1 VTLVEKIAMIKR
13 YQTKEMS
20 DIFNDEY
27 KLKKWLFVEKVVAE
41 IEENTGIIPK
51 GLSKKLSNIIVK
63 PERVYEI
70 EKVTNHD
77 VIAFL
82 QVAREKLGKE
92 GKWLHFG
99 LTSYD
104 LVDTAFVLIIIEG
117 VDIILNEVKKLLKI
131 LKRIS
136 SKYKNT
142 PQMGR
147 THGVFAQ
154 PITFGYKV
162 ASWYEEINRS
172 HRRLKKAKEEISYGK
187 LSGAVGTYT
196 MLSPAIE
203 KKVMKRLGLKPEPVS
218 TQVLPRDRFAFLL
231 SNLVLYA
238 CALERI
244 ATEIRNLSR
253 TEINEVTEPFTKGQK
268 GSSAMPHKKNPI
280 ICERISGMARVL
292 RGYLIPAY
300 ENISLWHE
308 RDITNS
314 SVERIIFPD
323 SFYITHYITLKM
335 LWVLKGLNVYPEQ
348 MLHNIN
354 ASFGVY
360 ASQNLMN
367 KLVKKGM
374 DRGDAYKSVQSLC
387 FKTIKTQTE
396 LKETTLNDRKIKRY
410 LSKKEIEKIFDLK
423 WFLRNI
429 E

>member
-1 VTLVEKIAMIKR
+1 MIKR

-20 DIFNDEY
+20 NIFNDEY
-27 KLKKWLFVEKVVAE
+27 KLKKWLFVEKLVAE
-41 IEENTGIIPK
+41 VEENTGIIPK

-82 QVAREKLGKE
+82 QAAREKLGKE

-136 SKYKNT
+136 LKYRNT

-172 HRRLKKAKEEISYGK
+172 HRRIIKAKEEISYGK

-335 LWVLKGLNVYPEQ
+335 LWVLKGLNVYPKQ

-396 LKETTLNDRKIKRY
+396 LKETTLNDRKIKIY
-410 LSKKEIEKIFDLK
+410 LSKNEIEKIFDLK

-429 E
+429 VR

>member
-1 VTLVEKIAMIKR
+1 MIKR
-13 YQTKEMS
+13 YQTKEIAK
-20 DIFNDEY
+20 IFNDEY
-27 KLKKWLFVEKVVAE
+27 KLKKWLIVEKIVAKV
-41 IEENTGIIPK
+41 EEEVGIIPK
-51 GLSKKLSNIIVK
+51 GLSKKLSKIKVK

-82 QVAREKLGKE
+82 EATREKLGKE

-104 LVDTAFVLIIIEG
+104 LVDTAFVLTILEG
-117 VDIILNEVKKLLKI
+117 IDIILKESKKLLKV
-131 LKRIS
+131 LKKLS
-136 SKYKNT
+136 LKYKDT

-147 THGVFAQ
+147 THGIFAQ

-162 ASWYEEINRS
+162 ASWFEEVKRAY
-172 HRRLKKAKEEISYGK
+172 RRLETAREEISYGK

-203 KKVMKRLGLKPEPVS
+203 RRVMKKLGLKPEPVS

-231 SNLVLYA
+231 SNSVLYV

-253 TEINEVTEPFTKGQK
+253 TEIAEVTEPFTKGQK

-280 ICERISGMARVL
+280 TCERVCGLARVL
-292 RGYLIPAY
+292 RGYLIPAF
-300 ENISLWHE
+300 ENINLWHE

-314 SVERIIFPD
+314 SAERIIFSD
-323 SFYITHYITLKM
+323 SFHLIHYITLKI
-335 LWVLKGLNVYPEQ
+335 LWVLQNLNIFPKQ
-348 MLHNIN
+348 MLQNIN

-367 KLVKKGM
+367 KLVEKGV
-374 DRGDAYKSVQSLC
+374 DRGDAYKIVQNLS
-387 FKTIKTQTE
+387 FRAIKAKRE
-396 LKETTLNDRKIKRY
+396 LKEIALNDKKVKKY
-410 LSKKEIEKIFDLK
+410 LSKSEVGRIFNLK

-429 E
+429 KINV

>member
-1 VTLVEKIAMIKR
+1 MIKR
-13 YQTKEMS
+13 YQTKELVS
-20 DIFNDEY
+20 IFNDEY

-41 IEENTGIIPK
+41 VEEKAGIIPK
-51 GLSKKLSNIIVK
+51 GLSKKLSNIKVK

-82 QVAREKLGKE
+82 EAAREKLGKQ

-104 LVDTAFVLIIIEG
+104 LVDTAFVLIILESID
-117 VDIILNEVKKLLKI
+117 VILNEIRKLLKI
-131 LKRIS
+131 LKRICL
-136 SKYKNT
+136 KYKNT

-147 THGVFAQ
+147 THGIFAQ

-162 ASWYEEINRS
+162 ASWYEEINRAYK
-172 HRRLKKAKEEISYGK
+172 RLKKAREEISYGK

-196 MLSPAIE
+196 MLSPTIE
-203 KKVMKRLGLKPEPVS
+203 TKVMKKLGLKPEPVS

-280 ICERISGMARVL
+280 ICERICGMARVL

-300 ENISLWHE
+300 ENITLWHE
-308 RDITNS
+308 RDLANS

-323 SFYITHYITLKM
+323 SFHLTHYITLKM
-335 LWVLKGLNVYPEQ
+335 IWVLKGLNVYPER
-348 MLHNIN
+348 MLKNIN
-354 ASFGVY
+354 SSFGVY

-367 KLVKKGM
+367 RLVKKGM
-374 DRGDAYKSVQSLC
+374 DRGEAYKTVQSRS
-387 FKTIKTQTE
+387 FESIKARKG
-396 LKETTLNDRKIKRY
+396 LKETVLYDKKVRKY

-429 E
+429 VR